1 MSVYLFLLFNS
12 LKRNKTGT
20 KKGKEYVIFRS
31 GLVKEISAW
40 PSANYTIMCVLLSCA
55 GSDSARYSIYSGDP
69 NGYFSINPVTG
80 IIRTNTEL
88 DHETHP
94 FVLLNV
100 AAMTGDPPTF
110 GHSQVCKLL
119 LLFCFVFYS

>member
-1 MSVYLFLLFNS
+1 MGCQVQ
-12 LKRNKTGT
+12 
-20 KKGKEYVIFRS
+20 
-31 GLVKEISAW
+31 ISTQLT
-40 PSANYTIMCVLLSCA
+40 ANYTTLPILLSCA

-69 NGYFSINPVTG
+69 NGYFSINPVSGT
-80 IIRTNTEL
+80 IRTNTDL

-110 GHSQVCKLL
+110 GHSQVRTKNVT
-119 LLFCFVFYS
+119 LFLK